1 MKKNITV
8 LYVVVIGFLTC
19 TVFSACATIPKE
31 SADLSIELG
40 KRISAIETAHLTLLS
55 KYFDE
60 KRNRIDEFIEKEW
73 VPEFAA
79 QFFSNQQISN
89 MWEQIVRSG
98 NTDDR
103 LEFIVTLGPKLQA
116 KINSKRL
123 DLIKPLDEAE
133 QMIKQQLSD
142 NYDQARAINNNVTSF
157 LVSAVKVNE
166 NQNRY
171 MEMIGVKD
179 KKMAEVLDQVDSAVE
194 TLLGKSEM
202 VADKAKKVELFY
214 REMNDA
220 MTKLKNKGA
229 E

>member
-1 MKKNITV
+1 MKKSV
-8 LYVVVIGFLTC
+8 KLLDYVAIGLLIWFGL
-19 TVFSACATIPKE
+19 SACATIPKE

-40 KRISAIETAHLTLLS
+40 KRISAIETAHLTLLN

-60 KRNRIDEFIEKEW
+60 KRNRIDEFVEKEW

-79 QFFSNQQISN
+79 QFFSNQQIAK

-98 NTDDR
+98 NTADR

-123 DLIKPLDEAE
+123 DLIKPLDDAE
-133 QMIKQQLSD
+133 RMVKQQLRD
-142 NYDQARAINNNVTSF
+142 NYNQARAINNSVTSF
-157 LVSAVKVNE
+157 LVSAVKVKE

-179 KKMAEVLDQVDSAVE
+179 QKMAEVLDKVDSAVE
-194 TLLGKSEM
+194 TLLGKTEM
-202 VADKAKKVELFY
+202 VTDKAEKSELYY
-214 REMNDA
+214 RKMKDA
-220 MTKLKNKGA
+220 MTELKNKGVK
-229 E
+229 